1 MEKFCVKCKE
11 KRKGK
16 FCNECGG
23 QLDLLNNEETPLQKP
38 LGQRLFSVTIEL
50 DPKEGG
56 KCDIAKTLQIS

>member
-23 QLDLLNNEETPLQKP
+23 QLDLNNEETPLQKP
-38 LGQRLFSVTIEL
+38 LGQRLSVTIEL

>member
-23 QLDLLNNEETPLQKP
+23 QLDLLNNK
-38 LGQRLFSVTIEL
+38 FVEL

>member
-38 LGQRLFSVTIEL
+38 LGQRKL